1 MTMQTTQQ
9 RRVRFALLALVAA
22 LLAVPVSAHHG
33 WGTYS
38 TQEFDIT
45 GTVTTPL
52 ATAGPHATMQIK
64 VDNQVWDLTLAPPNR
79 TVGAGLKEGVIPVG
93 ATITAH
99 GHRSLDPKKFE
110 VKTERVTWNKR
121 VFNVYPERD

>member
-1 MTMQTTQQ
+1 MTDITP
-9 RRVRFALLALVAA
+9 RRRLAAAMALGAA
-22 LLAVPVSAHHG
+22 LIAAPAMAHHG

-38 TQEFDIT
+38 TQEFEIT

-64 VDNQVWDLTLAPPNR
+64 NGNQVWDLTLAPPNR
-79 TVGAGLKEGVIPVG
+79 TVAAGLKEGIIPVG
-93 ATITAH
+93 ATVTAH

-110 VKTERVTWNKR
+110 VKTERVTWNSR
-121 VFNVYPERD
+121 VFDVCPDRD